1 MKKVLLIKDSQYRKL
16 LSLISESQDFDDED
30 YVDAFL
36 TVFKEWLRKNEL
48 PSSPI
53 SMAFNRYSDRFL
65 NEFGMGEEDVP
76 KWRSGV
82 GLMTNI
88 GKKLL
93 QRGIIKIQSLRP
105 ETKFTERFAR
115 QLKFFIDELNIPQ
128 YAKLTFVEEKP
139 NEVDGRLKIDWNE
152 MLKSESSPISPYHLE
167 RKLTNK
173 IKDFLGLNL
182 GNIHHGELD
191 FKIRREI
198 DYDGL
203 DLWKKNIL
211 NKVVKKRIKQEIPL
225 ADKIQKIVFKLED
238 SSEPKAT
245 LHLYFNDYRINYP
258 DKAKFRDDIIQ
269 LLQGMG
275 YNTNTLKVRIGS

>member
-76 KWRSGV
+76 RWRSGV
-82 GLMTNI
+82 GLMTSI

-93 QRGIIKIQSLRP
+93 QRGVIKIQSLRP
-105 ETKFTERFAR
+105 ETKFTEKFAR
-115 QLKFFIDELNIPQ
+115 QFKFFIDELNIPQ

-152 MLKSESSPISPYHLE
+152 MLKSESSPISPYYLE

-211 NKVVKKRIKQEIPL
+211 NKVIKKRIKQEIPL

-245 LHLYFNDYRINYP
+245 LHLYFNDYHINYQ
-258 DKAKFRDDIIQ
+258 DRVKVRDAIIQ

-275 YNTNTLKVRIGS
+275 YNTNTLKVRIG

>member
-1 MKKVLLIKDSQYRKL
+1 MLLKR
-16 LSLISESQDFDDED
+16 
-30 YVDAFL
+30 
-36 TVFKEWLRKNEL
+36 
-48 PSSPI
+48 
-53 SMAFNRYSDRFL
+53 
-65 NEFGMGEEDVP
+65 
-76 KWRSGV
+76 
-82 GLMTNI
+82 
-88 GKKLL
+88 
-93 QRGIIKIQSLRP
+93 
-105 ETKFTERFAR
+105 TKCGYF
-115 QLKFFIDELNIPQ
+115 KFFIDELNIPQ

-191 FKIRREI
+191 FRIRREI

-245 LHLYFNDYRINYP
+245 LHLYFNDYRINYQ
-258 DKAKFRDDIIQ
+258 DKVKVRDAIIQ
-269 LLQGMG
+269 LLQGMC
-275 YNTNTLKVRIGS
+275 YNTNTLKVRIG

>member
-53 SMAFNRYSDRFL
+53 SMAFNRYKDRFL

-82 GLMTNI
+82 GLMTII

-93 QRGIIKIQSLRP
+93 QRGVIKIQSLRP
-105 ETKFTERFAR
+105 ETKFTEKFAR
-115 QLKFFIDELNIPQ
+115 QFKFFIDELNIPQ

-173 IKDFLGLNL
+173 LKDFLGINL

-191 FKIRREI
+191 FRIRREI

-211 NKVVKKRIKQEIPL
+211 NKVIKKRIKQEIPL

-245 LHLYFNDYRINYP
+245 LHLYFNDYRINYQ
-258 DKAKFRDDIIQ
+258 DKVKVRDAIIQ

-275 YNTNTLKVRIGS
+275 YNTNTLKVRVG

>member
-82 GLMTNI
+82 GLMTVI

-93 QRGIIKIQSLRP
+93 QRGVIKIQSLRP
-105 ETKFTERFAR
+105 ETKFTEKFAR
-115 QLKFFIDELNIPQ
+115 QFKFFIDELNIPQ

-173 IKDFLGLNL
+173 IKDFLGINL

-191 FKIRREI
+191 FRIRREI

-245 LHLYFNDYRINYP
+245 LHLYFNDYRINYQ
-258 DKAKFRDDIIQ
+258 DKVKVRDAIIQ

-275 YNTNTLKVRIGS
+275 YNTNTLKVRVG